1 MGRILQ
7 KIMHTGTFDKNCV
20 SVYAAEYD
28 KRGFPLKRDLTVL
41 PSITLCAP
49 VISCTPAVS
58 GPSACLALPAPQAVA
73 PEDVSASPLPPAD
86 AAPDAAPAA
95 APAAVPA
102 SRKRKDKQ
110 DPSHKQKKSK
120 KGSSVSVPATVP
132 VIAVPAFVEPKR
144 QGILERIQA
153 VKNQL
158 AE

>member
-20 SVYAAEYD
+20 SAYAAEYD
-28 KRGFPLKRDLTVL
+28 KRGFPLKRDLPVL

-73 PEDVSASPLPPAD
+73 PEDVSASPLPPA
-86 AAPDAAPAA
+86 A

-120 KGSSVSVPATVP
+120 KGSSVSVPA
-132 VIAVPAFVEPKR
+132 FVEPKR

-158 AE
+158 AENKPADMQ